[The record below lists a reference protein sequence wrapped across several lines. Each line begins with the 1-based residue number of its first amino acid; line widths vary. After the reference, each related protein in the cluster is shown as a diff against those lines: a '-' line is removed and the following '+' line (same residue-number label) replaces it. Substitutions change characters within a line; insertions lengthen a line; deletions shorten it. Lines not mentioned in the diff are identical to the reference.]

1 MSDETVVLITGANR
15 GLGLGLAK
23 LYLNQPNTR
32 VILTA
37 RTKDPST
44 ILNALPPSY
53 PGTLHGI
60 YRLDSASTADAITL
74 RETLLSPEH
83 KVSKIDIIIANAGV
97 GEPFDT
103 LLDAPID
110 ALEQFYRVNALG
122 PVQLYQQLWKDLLEN
137 SANPKFIFVSSV
149 LGSLTYVDFT
159 PCGGYGAS
167 KAAGNYFVRK
177 MHEENRG
184 LVAVTIHPGWVK
196 TDNGQA
202 YADAVNVPEPPTDVE
217 ASVKKIFQLVS
228 EATREGMSGKF
239 IDVMTGNEIP
249 W

>member
-1 MSDETVVLITGANR
+1 MGSS
-15 GLGLGLAK
+15 GLGLGLAT

-37 RTKDPST
+37 RTNDPST
-44 ILNALPPSY
+44 ILNALPQSY

-60 YRLDSASTADAITL
+60 YNLDSASTTDAIAL
-74 RETLLSPEH
+74 RNSLLSPDNG
-83 KVSKIDIIIANAGV
+83 VSKIDIIIANAGV
-97 GEPFDT
+97 GEPFET
-103 LLDAPID
+103 LLNAPID
-110 ALEQFYRVNALG
+110 ALEHFYRVNALG
-122 PVQLYQQLWKDLLEN
+122 PVRLYQQLWKDLLEN

-184 LVAVTIHPGWVK
+184 LVAVTIHPG
-196 TDNGQA
+196 
-202 YADAVNVPEPPTDVE
+202 
-217 ASVKKIFQLVS
+217 
-228 EATREGMSGKF
+228 
-239 IDVMTGNEIP
+239 
-249 W
+249 